1 MHKLNN
7 SLLISIVSHGHKEF
21 IIDLLNDLDYLYQEF
36 KFEVVLTIN
45 SRNEV
50 FSDLDNLSFKIH
62 LICNKAPKGFGA
74 NHNQAFRFFTGFDY
88 FLILNP
94 DIRINSFK
102 FSFLPLLRSLIE
114 NPKIG
119 VIAPLIHDKS
129 NQRVTQLR
137 SFPTFKN
144 IFLRN
149 IGLFNENL
157 DLEFNSEV
165 HSGDWIGGM
174 FMLLRSEVF
183 REVNGFD
190 EKNFYMYLEDSY
202 LCYELSKLNYIV
214 CVNTKVEIMHHG
226 QHKSKF
232 NLKHFLWHLTSLYK
246 FIKLTRTNDLL

>member
-7 SLLISIVSHGHKEF
+7 SLLISIISHGHKEF
-21 IIDLLNDLDYLYQEF
+21 IIDLLNDLDCLFQEL

-50 FSDLDNLSFKIH
+50 FSNLDNFSFKIH
-62 LICNKAPKGFGA
+62 LIGNKAPKGFGA
-74 NHNQAFRFFTGFDY
+74 NHNQAFQFFTGFDY

-94 DIRINSFK
+94 DIRIMPFK
-102 FSFLPLLRSLIE
+102 FSFLPILKNLNE

-119 VIAPLIHDKS
+119 VIAPLIRDKS

-137 SFPTFKN
+137 RFPTFKN

-149 IGLFNENL
+149 IGLLNENL
-157 DLEFNSEV
+157 DFESEV

-174 FMLLRSEVF
+174 FMLLRSSVF
-183 REVNGFD
+183 KEVNGFD
-190 EKNFYMYLEDSY
+190 ERNFYMYLEDSY

-214 CVNTKVEIMHHG
+214 CVNTGVEIMHYG
-226 QHKSKF
+226 QHKSKV